1 MSFTYSSLTMD
12 IGSTNVHLRTL
23 LGCMFGPPVFG
34 VCSDEVCT
42 YIVLEVCIY
51 IVLEVCI
58 YMVLA
63 VVCVELALFG

>member
-1 MSFTYSSLTMD
+1 MLCVEKSNGYAVLMY
-12 IGSTNVHLRTL
+12 GGVW
-23 LGCMFGPPVFG
+23 FG
-34 VCSDEVCT
+34 VCSDEVYT
-42 YIVLEVCIY
+42 Y

>member
-1 MSFTYSSLTMD
+1 MWLCLVVCRVSANFSVCWEVGLWFIMLV
-12 IGSTNVHLRTL
+12 GVW
-23 LGCMFGPPVFG
+23 FG

-42 YIVLEVCIY
+42 Y

>member
-1 MSFTYSSLTMD
+1 MGLWFIMLV
-12 IGSTNVHLRTL
+12 GVW
-23 LGCMFGPPVFG
+23 FG
-34 VCSDEVCT
+34 VYTD
-42 YIVLEVCIY
+42 EVCIY